1 MKEVLVT
8 SPPAGALVTAGW
20 DRTVQMTGEDAK
32 ALKRNINEVWIY
44 PAVDDAE
51 LILAEAGSFSD
62 S

>member
-1 MKEVLVT
+1 
-8 SPPAGALVTAGW
+8 
-20 DRTVQMTGEDAK
+20 MTGEDAK

-51 LILAEAGSFSD
+51 LILAQAGSFSD